1 MSSEQERIISQKDI
15 INRVYDFENLPEW
28 GHWASGYHQDEKCE
42 VIIDFIFGFFQSQL
56 KSQSHGWSG
65 PVPTH
70 QLLVFKAVATLA
82 TVETQWKVPVL
93 RPIANMLKSSSYSF
107 LYSSTSEKPILI
119 DYWKLLRITLKT
131 DNFYIIANLLIIW
144 ATTNVSVVQKVG
156 CMCLTAHVIWYQG
169 RGYYYC
175 IIKYASL
182 LDNWLT

>member
-1 MSSEQERIISQKDI
+1 MVSCLVNKRALSVKKILRTYLSEDIEPLGIIKMRIVRWSLISYLGSS
-15 INRVYDFENLPEW
+15 RVSWSHSHMGGL
-28 GHWASGYHQDEKCE
+28 
-42 VIIDFIFGFFQSQL
+42 VQSQL
-56 KSQSHGWSG
+56 INFWFSSQ
-65 PVPTH
+65 
-70 QLLVFKAVATLA
+70 AVATLA

-93 RPIANMLKSSSYSF
+93 RSIANMLKSSSCSF
-107 LYSSTSEKPILI
+107 VYSSTSGKPILI
-119 DYWKLLRITLKT
+119 DHWKLLRITLKT

-156 CMCLTAHVIWYQG
+156 CICLTAHVIWYQG